1 MQGKFNDRFK
11 QLRIWGP
18 INMKYRKSGKTDIQ
32 LSAIGSGST
41 KKILVAYFSHS
52 GNTREI
58 ANQIHTSLR
67 GDIFEIVAVDPYP
80 SDYDKIVEQAGK
92 ELREKY
98 KPELKTKVKNM
109 DSYNVVFVGY
119 PIWWGTV
126 PMPVASFLSEYD
138 FSGKT
143 IVPFCTHEGSG
154 LGRSVEDIKELC
166 PQPAIIDGLAVRGSG
181 TRKAQNEV
189 SDWLHEIGMI
199 K

>member
-1 MQGKFNDRFK
+1 
-11 QLRIWGP
+11 
-18 INMKYRKSGKTDIQ
+18 MKYRKSGKTDSQ
-32 LSAIGSGST
+32 LSAIGLGST
-41 KKILVAYFSHS
+41 KKILLTYFSHS

-58 ANQIHTSLR
+58 ANQIHTSVS
-67 GDIFEIVAVDPYP
+67 GDIFEIATVDPYP
-80 SDYDKIVEQAGK
+80 SNYDAVVEQAGK

-98 KPELKTKVKNM
+98 RPELKAKVENM

-126 PMPVASFLSEYD
+126 PRPVASFLSKYD

-154 LGRSVEDIKELC
+154 LGRSVEDITELC
-166 PQPAIIDGLAVRGSG
+166 PQSAILDGLAVRGSG
-181 TRKAQNEV
+181 IRKAQNEV
-189 SDWLHEIGMI
+189 SGWLHEIGMM